1 MKEYIYLTIFSVGLI
16 WNIIARISFEKE
28 KNKYDK
34 QYISLYKEHNTFLI
48 ILFLAL
54 CIDNALSVIEMPQ

>member
-1 MKEYIYLTIFSVGLI
+1 MS
-16 WNIIARISFEKE
+16 RISFEKE

>member
-1 MKEYIYLTIFSVGLI
+1 MSNYIHIIIFAIGLI
-16 WNIIARISFEKE
+16 WSIVARISFRKEKE
-28 KNKYDK
+28 KYDK

-54 CIDNALSVIEMPQ
+54 LIDNVMKVL

>member
-1 MKEYIYLTIFSVGLI
+1 MYNYIHIIIFAIGLI
-16 WNIIARISFEKE
+16 WSIISRITFKKE
-28 KNKYDK
+28 EEKYDK

-54 CIDNALSVIEMPQ
+54 FIDNLIKVL